1 MQSADQ
7 GTDAAGGPVVT
18 LLGYPLHESGGIAA
32 FVRSLLQTLRAEHGA
47 DFRLVAP
54 ATSMPGQSTRRGQ
67 ARFAAT
73 ALRELL
79 RLRPRAIQNHQ
90 HLPLL
95 CSALL
100 CKLLLLGRVRVVHT
114 IHVDPAGRAP
124 WVRRAFAGC
133 LFALCD
139 RVVVV
144 SQDTLRRLDDVALP
158 LRRNAEVIYGAP
170 PPAALPAEADRAAF
184 ARQFGLGPGPV
195 ICQITRFYYPLKVKG
210 AERLLAAFRRAR
222 QAVPDAQFLLVG
234 SGPLWEGFKAEHE
247 LGLGQDG
254 VTLTGF
260 VDDPLVPMALAD
272 VYCHISFQDAL
283 PIVVLEAMGFGKAV
297 VASDVG
303 GLPVVFEQGVSGVR
317 GGAGPDEL
325 PDSLIRLLRA
335 PAERAALGREAA
347 RQIGERLTWTA
358 CASHYA
364 ALYGIAPKASARSPN
379 AGAAPRSG
387 GLAGLTEASGQ
398 GI

>member
-1 MQSADQ
+1 MPSASQ
-7 GTDAAGGPVVT
+7 GESASAAGGPVVT

-32 FVRSLLQTLRAEHGA
+32 FVRSLLQALRAEHGT
-47 DFRLVAP
+47 DFPLVAP
-54 ATSMPGQSTRRGQ
+54 AASAPGQSTRLGQ

-100 CKLLLLGRVRVVHT
+100 CKLLLGGRVRVVHT
-114 IHVDPAGRAP
+114 IHVDPAGRTS

-144 SQDTLRRLDDVALP
+144 SRNTLRRLDDIALP
-158 LRRNAEVIYGAP
+158 LRRSTEVIYGAP
-170 PPAALPAEADRAAF
+170 PPATLPPEADRAAF

-195 ICQITRFYYPLKVKG
+195 VCQITRFYYPLKVKG
-210 AERLLAAFRRAR
+210 AERLLAAFRRVR
-222 QAVPDAQFLLVG
+222 QEVPDAQFLLVG
-234 SGPLWEGFKAEHE
+234 SGPLWAGFKAEHG
-247 LGLGQDG
+247 LGAGQDG

-260 VDDPLVPMALAD
+260 VDDPLAPMALAD

-303 GLPVVFEQGVSGVR
+303 GIPEVVEHGVSGVLV
-317 GGAGPDEL
+317 GDAPDDL
-325 PDSLIRLLRA
+325 ARSLVRLLRA
-335 PAERAALGREAA
+335 PAERAALGCEAA
-347 RQIGERLTWTA
+347 RQIGERFTWTR
-358 CASHYA
+358 CAAQYA
-364 ALYGIAPKASARSPN
+364 ALYGIAPDAAAHSPDAAASRAS
-379 AGAAPRSG
+379 
-387 GLAGLTEASGQ
+387 LLGLTTASGQ
-398 GI
+398 VF